1 MNIILHIGQSKTG
14 TTALQSFLS
23 RNRKK
28 LAKEYSTLYPDITLK
43 GRPINLL
50 NHNAFANALNGYDFY
65 PYLTADEYWHQFMEQ
80 YKASGCETL
89 LLSGESFFG
98 GRPYLWEFDDI
109 NDYYSVYKEKLE
121 VLKRYTGEDNLK
133 IIVYLRS
140 QIQWLTSAIPQI
152 IRYEGTMQQRI
163 YEDDKQITQMLVP
176 CMNYERLMS
185 EWGAVLDPDAMYIKE
200 YNRKN
205 LTKQNII
212 LDFLDLIGVSPS
224 DFEIDHPED
233 HVHESWSR
241 EIIELKKELNLT
253 PKSRIA
259 EDTIIDILD
268 RHNTAHGKKEKYAL
282 PPEIQKFVFET
293 FYEGNEKLSRQYN
306 DGKAIFSKEKPD
318 FDTLKYASVSKESV
332 LEAKTRFLKTKRSF
346 DGYRTLLYNAFK
358 RFLKRTN
365 PYLFSYCSS
374 LRKKI
379 KRHG

>member
-28 LAKEYSTLYPDITLK
+28 LAKEHSILYPDVYLK
-43 GRPINLL
+43 GRAIELL
-50 NHNAFANALNGYDFY
+50 NHNAFANALNGYDFH
-65 PYLTADEYWHQFMEQ
+65 PRLTADQYWEQFMEQ
-80 YKASGCETL
+80 YKASGCKTL

-121 VLKRYTGEDNLK
+121 VLKRYTGENELK
-133 IIVYLRS
+133 IVVYLRP
-140 QIQWLTSAIPQI
+140 QMQWLTSAIPQI

-163 YEDDKQITQMLVP
+163 YEDDAQITQMLVP

-185 EWGAVLDPDAMYIKE
+185 EWGNVLSPAMMYIKE
-200 YNRKN
+200 YNREN
-205 LTKQNII
+205 LTNQNII
-212 LDFLDLIGVSPS
+212 LDFLDLINVSPS
-224 DFEIDHPED
+224 DFEINHPKD

-241 EIIELKKELNLT
+241 EIIEFKKELNLA

-268 RHNTAHGKKEKYAL
+268 RHNAAYGRKEKYIL

-293 FYEGNEKLSRQYN
+293 FHEGNEKLSRQYN
-306 DGKAIFSKEKPD
+306 DGKAIFSKEAPD
-318 FDTLKYASVSKESV
+318 FDVLEYVPVSAESV
-332 LEAKTRFLKTKRSF
+332 LEAKARFFKTKRSF
-346 DGYRTLLYNAFK
+346 EGYRTFLYNAFK
-358 RFLKRTN
+358 RFLKKTS

-379 KRHG
+379 KKT